1 MKALIFFFSVPLLL
15 FAQTKVPK
23 KPVEKVCKYGS
34 GIEEIRES
42 WENSLLDDLVGGTQ
56 RAMKGE
62 DPGGEPGEI
71 DPVAT
76 VQGGVD
82 QGWLGGD
89 HGDVTINQ
97 HQRDTHNRIKDQ
109 VLGTYGSM
117 PYQTFTTAQ
126 AYAISPEPD
135 PTATFGVSSSTG
147 CPSTGTIVMW
157 QQFGALEARA
167 NGDVTEDS
175 RWKLTAQN
183 GIPRPPHWGRMN
195 ACQKAAWQIQNNRF
209 VIGYRQL
216 VPKETYPK
224 AMSIRPPDFY
234 HYFEFEHDWCDEC
247 YDDPCERGYT
257 PIFPTLAM
265 LGHQDGEDVPI
276 VWEIDYHPGEVAPY
290 ESDWETRAI
299 RNGHQVPIFE
309 PGAAGL
315 TLPENMAD
323 VVEFDIIC
331 DDEDD
336 EEGP

>member
-1 MKALIFFFSVPLLL
+1 MMSRP
-15 FAQTKVPK
+15 
-23 KPVEKVCKYGS
+23 C
-34 GIEEIRES
+34 
-42 WENSLLDDLVGGTQ
+42 
-56 RAMKGE
+56 
-62 DPGGEPGEI
+62 
-71 DPVAT
+71 
-76 VQGGVD
+76 
-82 QGWLGGD
+82 
-89 HGDVTINQ
+89 
-97 HQRDTHNRIKDQ
+97 TH
-109 VLGTYGSM
+109 
-117 PYQTFTTAQ
+117 
-126 AYAISPEPD
+126 
-135 PTATFGVSSSTG
+135 
-147 CPSTGTIVMW
+147 
-157 QQFGALEARA
+157 
-167 NGDVTEDS
+167 
-175 RWKLTAQN
+175 
-183 GIPRPPHWGRMN
+183 
-195 ACQKAAWQIQNNRF
+195 
-209 VIGYRQL
+209 
-216 VPKETYPK
+216 
-224 AMSIRPPDFY
+224 Y